1 MEEAPKKAEKKS
13 KGRPKMESVENEISV
28 ECAEIKEVQE
38 ECVIAN
44 VAMEEPVKQEPKV
57 EEKVE
62 KKPKEKV
69 KPIKKRKGKV
79 VLIGKA
85 TISVQDERGVRTT
98 LKGHHDAKLG
108 DIVEY

>member
-1 MEEAPKKAEKKS
+1 
-13 KGRPKMESVENEISV
+13 MESVENETAV
-28 ECAEIKEVQE
+28 EKTEIQEVQE
-38 ECVIAN
+38 ECVIAK
-44 VAMEEPVKQEPKV
+44 VAMEEPVKQESKV
-57 EEKVE
+57 DEKVE
-62 KKPKEKV
+62 KKPKDKV

-85 TISVQDERGVRTT
+85 TISVQDERGVRIT